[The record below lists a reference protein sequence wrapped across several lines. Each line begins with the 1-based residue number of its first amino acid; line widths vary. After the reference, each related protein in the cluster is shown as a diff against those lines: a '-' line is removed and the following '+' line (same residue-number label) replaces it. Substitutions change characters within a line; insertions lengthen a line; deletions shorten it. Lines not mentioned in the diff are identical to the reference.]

1 MPYLYY
7 YNIFLKKRENKMK
20 KIKIFPLLL
29 LMCLMMTA
37 FAPSA
42 WAMEAPQL
50 NGKAAVVIDLDS
62 GKMLYGYNENDQR
75 APASLTKVMTALL
88 ALEALDSGRCDL
100 TTMVTAQ
107 NDCRDGMSDDSST
120 SGLLPGM
127 ELSMRDLL
135 YCALLQS
142 ANEACNIIGRY
153 LGGSISG
160 FVEQMNQKATDLG
173 CTNTHFVN
181 TNGLPA
187 EGHYSSAYDQSL
199 IFRAALEYPLFSEI
213 IDSTSYQPEN
223 TAINEGKPI
232 GNSNALINITSIYSY
247 NGRYLYDGAKGGKT
261 GYTRAAGYCL
271 VSSAERNGLRILAV
285 AMGCDGPLNAEIEEC
300 YNFVDSRTLYDWAF
314 DNFSYRSILS
324 STEPITKVNVEMAEG
339 DGTVMLYPAGNLNV
353 LMPNEVSN
361 DAITRDVTIYDQRL
375 VAPLPAGTVLG
386 EIRLSADG
394 ETYGTVKLIT
404 GADVELS
411 KSAYLKQRLGEI
423 FSKGW
428 VIALLIIIVAF
439 TLIYT
444 VLVARY
450 RRLRRKH
457 LEERRRAEQRRR
469 ARQAREENGP
479 RGYTT
484 VDPSERFDANID
496 MSDFFDDDNNY
507 R

>member
-1 MPYLYY
+1 
-7 YNIFLKKRENKMK
+7 MK

-232 GNSNALINITSIYSY
+232 GNSNALINIT
-247 NGRYLYDGAKGGKT
+247 
-261 GYTRAAGYCL
+261 
-271 VSSAERNGLRILAV
+271 
-285 AMGCDGPLNAEIEEC
+285 
-300 YNFVDSRTLYDWAF
+300 
-314 DNFSYRSILS
+314 
-324 STEPITKVNVEMAEG
+324 
-339 DGTVMLYPAGNLNV
+339 
-353 LMPNEVSN
+353 
-361 DAITRDVTIYDQRL
+361 
-375 VAPLPAGTVLG
+375 
-386 EIRLSADG
+386 
-394 ETYGTVKLIT
+394 
-404 GADVELS
+404 
-411 KSAYLKQRLGEI
+411 
-423 FSKGW
+423 
-428 VIALLIIIVAF
+428 
-439 TLIYT
+439 
-444 VLVARY
+444 
-450 RRLRRKH
+450 
-457 LEERRRAEQRRR
+457 
-469 ARQAREENGP
+469 
-479 RGYTT
+479 
-484 VDPSERFDANID
+484 
-496 MSDFFDDDNNY
+496 
-507 R
+507 